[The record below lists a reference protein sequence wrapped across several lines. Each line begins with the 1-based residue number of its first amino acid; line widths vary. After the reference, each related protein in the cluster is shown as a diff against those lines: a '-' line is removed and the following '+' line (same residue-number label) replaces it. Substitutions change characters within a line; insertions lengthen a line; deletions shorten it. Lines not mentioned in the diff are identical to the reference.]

1 MSCLKMIIFL
11 GFLKSETEWER
22 RFYDCQN
29 RIKHV
34 ETNKQT
40 KESKAKLTPQKN
52 PNKQGNMQVCL
63 WYFFPNNH

>member
-1 MSCLKMIIFL
+1 MLGNDYISGIFL
-11 GFLKSETEWER
+11 SETEWEG

-40 KESKAKLTPQKN
+40 KELKAKLTPQK
-52 PNKQGNMQVCL
+52 K
-63 WYFFPNNH
+63 YNNRETCR